1 MQDGELPAGITS
13 KPDSEG
19 YFTYTRPEGKQ
30 GGHGVGWSE
39 LPRYS
44 FKVPPGWKETPVSI
58 ADLGGT
64 EVGRQ
69 AAKLVGQQWA
79 QQCCTRQAGCTVHR
93 HGRSPQGPVCRHG
106 SLCSCSCRPETCWS
120 WLQLAIWAGSNLM

>member
-1 MQDGELPAGITS
+1 MTS
-13 KPDSEG
+13 KPDSDG

-64 EVGRQ
+64 EVGRP
-69 AAKLVGQQWA
+69 AAQVCWA
-79 QQCCTRQAGCTVHR
+79 AVAATSGA
-93 HGRSPQGPVCRHG
+93 
-106 SLCSCSCRPETCWS
+106 
-120 WLQLAIWAGSNLM
+120 A

>member
-1 MQDGELPAGITS
+1 MLPAGVTT

-69 AAKLVGQQWA
+69 AAKLVGQRWLQW
-79 QQCCTRQAGCTVHR
+79 CCCMRRAVLFTVSAGYR
-93 HGRSPQGPVCRHG
+93 KPVCHHG
-106 SLCSCSCRPETCWS
+106 SPYSC
-120 WLQLAIWAGSNLM
+120 

>member
-1 MQDGELPAGITS
+1 MQECQLPAGVTS

-69 AAKLVGQQWA
+69 AASLVWQQWR
-79 QQCCTRQAGCTVHR
+79 QLCCMRQAVLLVDMAYYHNSQSATMAAGHAGVRLAGPGC
-93 HGRSPQGPVCRHG
+93 S
-106 SLCSCSCRPETCWS
+106 
-120 WLQLAIWAGSNLM
+120 